1 MATWLTEHWIALL
14 GAFTAISSAVAGF
27 WRLRLGGWIRNR
39 LTAEIDLIECR
50 RQSEHREAYLADL
63 LNEIESYKRLRDGS
77 ASSRPATTQIP
88 MKSRKPS

>member
-1 MATWLTEHWIALL
+1 MATWLIEHWIGIL
-14 GAFTAISSAVAGF
+14 GALTAVSGAVAGF

-63 LNEIESYKRLRDGS
+63 LNEIDSYKSLRTGS
-77 ASSRPATTQIP
+77 ASNPISTTPQP
-88 MKSRKPS
+88 MKSRRQS